1 MKWRITLALG
11 LPQVVFAFYP
21 FNAEDTGTLG
31 GLGKFQVETNFAYF
45 KYYDRTKHR
54 DAILQ
59 LTAGVL
65 KNADIAVL
73 VPYSQYK
80 YPDGS
85 RLQGVSDVGVFIKHI
100 PLELENNKLGYKAQV
115 NLDTGKEGIGYGKT
129 TANLNLMLERK
140 VGNITLNTNLVYI
153 KASHVEELRDA
164 YGAYLHAYGD
174 LRKWLIAG
182 VEFKYLIPEE
192 ESVDKKDMHVLVGFV
207 LRPAE
212 NTDIS

>member
-1 MKWRITLALG
+1 
-11 LPQVVFAFYP
+11 
-21 FNAEDTGTLG
+21 
-31 GLGKFQVETNFAYF
+31 
-45 KYYDRTKHR
+45 
-54 DAILQ
+54 
-59 LTAGVL
+59 
-65 KNADIAVL
+65 
-73 VPYSQYK
+73 
-80 YPDGS
+80 
-85 RLQGVSDVGVFIKHI
+85 
-100 PLELENNKLGYKAQV
+100 
-115 NLDTGKEGIGYGKT
+115 
-129 TANLNLMLERK
+129 MLERK

-212 NTDIS
+212 NTDISLGLHRSLNKHESFSKYGVLLGFLRRF